1 MKQFTFI
8 KHLKTAI
15 AISFLALAFI
25 VFYGCNNSS
34 TDNSEVKDSTTN
46 TMSDT
51 TNMISTDTLPQF
63 DSLQNRTDTG
73 RGDQTAP
80 PPK

>member
-15 AISFLALAFI
+15 VISFLALAFI
-25 VFYGCNNSS
+25 VFHGCNNSS